1 MDKNKEM
8 LVIFLDVMHSGS
20 KAWKALTVWLVKQPV
35 QVAQKSE
42 SIG

>member
-8 LVIFLDVMHSGS
+8 PVIFLDVMHNGS

-35 QVAQKSE
+35 QVAKKSE
-42 SIG
+42 STG

>member
-1 MDKNKEM
+1 MP
-8 LVIFLDVMHSGS
+8 VIFLDVMHSGS
-20 KAWKALTVWLVKQPV
+20 KDRKALTVWLVEQPV